1 MPSTKVFAAV
11 LAALAVPMVN
21 ASPCKPKAPT
31 TTDAALPGITTSETI
46 TALTSGTVT
55 GTATTESSPATTTE
69 AACSQYTPFE
79 EQPAECGKTGTAPNC
94 ADKIIGTP
102 STCVDWKECGNTCGK
117 TLGCKSFSV
126 QGSTCTLYETL
137 IEDLG
142 FTPGLGSSRFYDL
155 ELCFTCAEESSA
167 TSGTE
172 TATGTQTTE
181 TGIET
186 ATGTQTTETAAG
198 TQTTET
204 DVETATGAQ
213 TTATSDTETATGTQ
227 TTETSTETGAGT
239 QTTETGIE
247 TATGTQTTETSA
259 AANTDTTGTA
269 TSTETIS
276 ESISE
281 SGTTTA
287 AATTTTEAACAAY
300 TLKVDAPTTCGKFG
314 KPASNADY
322 DVLGEDIVGN
332 AYANDCAIKC
342 ADLRIELDPEARCQS
357 FSFKDGVCK
366 FYSTPVSVLHI
377 EQCSITDGAHFY
389 DFVDCYSCHEDAAP
403 TTTTETA
410 AETGTTSTEVIAES
424 DTTTTAAA
432 TTTTEAAT
440 TTTEAATTTAGAC
453 TAAYTTIASA
463 PIEKC
468 NIEGM
473 PYNGAQSFSDYT
485 VSGPDE
491 CAVKCAADE
500 RCTTFAYYTG
510 MRRCELFSDE
520 FGALN
525 IAPCNV
531 DTNGMCPENGFFYE
545 LNACYAKCDGD
556 ASPATTTE
564 TSFEALTTTT
574 GAATTTTEA
583 AITSSTEAAATTTE
597 AAVITTTT
605 EMETSTTEAAT
616 TTTEAAPVCTNY
628 IPKPDRPSTCGKE
641 GRVACSDS
649 EKLGQTFYA
658 YNADKCGKVC
668 GTTDGCKTFSFKKST
683 SKCQLY
689 KSALESLQFRPC
701 TTGVKFY
708 DLEKC
713 YTCQSEETPAPPAT
727 CARYVPNF
735 ASCSQ
740 GTHCG
745 TPGSICEEERI
756 PNAGDASCLE
766 NCAKSCISFGTECKY
781 FSYKP
786 ASNRFSAK
794 CNLYKSGKIT
804 KNSRYS
810 TKFYE
815 QPCFKCQGPTST

>member
-11 LAALAVPMVN
+11 LAALAVPVVN

-31 TTDAALPGITTSETI
+31 TTDAALPGITTSETV
-46 TALTSGTVT
+46 TALTSGTET
-55 GTATTESSPATTTE
+55 GTATTATSPATTTE
-69 AACSQYTPFE
+69 AACSQYTPVE
-79 EQPAECGKTGTAPNC
+79 PQPFDCGKTGTAPNC

-102 STCVDWKECGNTCGK
+102 STCVDWQECGNTCGK
-117 TLGCKSFSV
+117 TVGCKSFSV

-137 IEDLG
+137 IENLG
-142 FTPGLGSSRFYDL
+142 FTPGLGSHRFYDL
-155 ELCFTCAEESSA
+155 EVCFTCAEESSA

-172 TATGTQTTE
+172 TATRTQTTKTAAGTQTTE
-181 TGIET
+181 TDTETATGAQTTATSGTETTETGIGT

-198 TQTTET
+198 PQTTDTTTET
-204 DVETATGAQ
+204 GA
-213 TTATSDTETATGTQ
+213 GIQ
-227 TTETSTETGAGT
+227 TTETSAESSA
-239 QTTETGIE
+239 
-247 TATGTQTTETSA
+247 ATQTTETSA
-259 AANTDTTGTA
+259 AANTDTTETA

-300 TLKVDAPTTCGKFG
+300 TLKADAPTTCGKFG
-314 KPASNADY
+314 KPASNAVY
-322 DVLGEDIVGN
+322 ELLGEDLTGN

-342 ADLRIELDPEARCQS
+342 ADLRIELEPEARCKS

-366 FYSTPVSVLHI
+366 FYSAPVSELNI
-377 EQCSITDGAHFY
+377 EQCSLTDGAHFY

-410 AETGTTSTEVIAES
+410 AETGTTSTEVIVES
-424 DTTTTAAA
+424 DTTTTTAA
-432 TTTTEAAT
+432 TTTTEAAVTSSTEAADT

-453 TAAYTTIASA
+453 TAGYTTIPGA
-463 PIEKC
+463 PMEKC
-468 NIEGM
+468 NVEGM
-473 PYNGAQSFSDYT
+473 PGNGEQSIETCT

-491 CAVKCAADE
+491 CAAKCAANE
-500 RCTTFAYYTG
+500 QCNTFAYYSG
-510 MRRCELFSDE
+510 MHHCELFSEEIGDM
-520 FGALN
+520 G
-525 IAPCNV
+525 IAPCV
-531 DTNGMCPENGFFYE
+531 DGICPEDGFFYDVD
-545 LNACYAKCDGD
+545 ACYAKCEGD

-564 TSFEALTTTT
+564 TSSDALTTTT

-583 AITSSTEAAATTTE
+583 A
-597 AAVITTTT
+597 VITTTT
-605 EMETSTTEAAT
+605 AEMETSTTEAAT

-628 IPKPDRPSTCGKE
+628 IPKPDRPSSCGKE

-649 EKLGQTFYA
+649 EKLGNTFYA
-658 YNADKCGKVC
+658 YNADKCGKIC
-668 GTTDGCKTFSFKKST
+668 GTTEGCKTFSFKKSN

-713 YTCQSEETPAPPAT
+713 YTCQNEVTPNPPAT
-727 CARYVPNF
+727 CSKYVPNF
-735 ASCSQ
+735 SSCGQ
-740 GTHCG
+740 NTHCG
-745 TPGSICEEERI
+745 TPGSICKEERI

-766 NCAKSCISFGTECKY
+766 NCAKSCISFGDECKY
-781 FSYKP
+781 FSYRP

-794 CNLYKSGKIT
+794 CNLYKSGEIT
-804 KNSRYS
+804 KNYRYS

-815 QPCFKCQGPTST
+815 KPCFKCQNQPPVL

>member
-31 TTDAALPGITTSETI
+31 TTDTALPGLTTSETV
-46 TALTSGTVT
+46 TALTSGTAT
-55 GTATTESSPATTTE
+55 GTATTESSPATTTV

-126 QGSTCTLYETL
+126 QGSTCTLYDTL
-137 IEDLG
+137 IEELG

-204 DVETATGAQ
+204 DIDTATGAQ
-213 TTATSDTETATGTQ
+213 TTATSGTETASGTQ
-227 TTETSTETGAGT
+227 TTETTAETGAG
-239 QTTETGIE
+239 I
-247 TATGTQTTETSA
+247 QTTETSA
-259 AANTDTTGTA
+259 AANTDTTETT

-314 KPASNADY
+314 KPASNVDY
-322 DVLGEDIVGN
+322 DILGEDIVGN

-342 ADLRIELDPEARCQS
+342 ADLRIELDPEARCLS

-366 FYSTPVSVLHI
+366 FYNTPVSVLHI

-389 DFVDCYSCHEDAAP
+389 DFSDCYSCHEDAAP
-403 TTTTETA
+403 TTTETA

-424 DTTTTAAA
+424 DTTTAAAA
-432 TTTTEAAT
+432 TTTTE
-440 TTTEAATTTAGAC
+440 
-453 TAAYTTIASA
+453 
-463 PIEKC
+463 
-468 NIEGM
+468 
-473 PYNGAQSFSDYT
+473 
-485 VSGPDE
+485 
-491 CAVKCAADE
+491 
-500 RCTTFAYYTG
+500 
-510 MRRCELFSDE
+510 
-520 FGALN
+520 
-525 IAPCNV
+525 
-531 DTNGMCPENGFFYE
+531 
-545 LNACYAKCDGD
+545 
-556 ASPATTTE
+556 
-564 TSFEALTTTT
+564 TSSEALTTTT

-583 AITSSTEAAATTTE
+583 AITSSTEAVATSSTEAAITSSTEAADTTTTE
-597 AAVITTTT
+597 AATTTT
-605 EMETSTTEAAT
+605 EAAIIATTTEAAT

-628 IPKPDRPSTCGKE
+628 IPKPNRPSTCGQE

-649 EKLGQTFYA
+649 EKLGPSFYA

-668 GTTDGCKTFSFKKST
+668 GTTEGCKTFSFKKST

-713 YTCQSEETPAPPAT
+713 YTCQNEETPAPPAT
-727 CARYVPNF
+727 CAKYVPNF

-794 CNLYKSGKIT
+794 CDLYKSGKIT

>member
-1 MPSTKVFAAV
+1 MPPTKVFAAV

-31 TTDAALPGITTSETI
+31 TTDAALPGITTSETV
-46 TALTSGTVT
+46 TALTSGALTSGTET
-55 GTATTESSPATTTE
+55 GTATTATSPATTTE
-69 AACSQYTPFE
+69 AACSQFTPVE
-79 EQPAECGKTGTAPNC
+79 PQPFDCGKTGTAPNC

-102 STCVDWKECGNTCGK
+102 STCVDWQECGNTCGK
-117 TLGCKSFSV
+117 TVGCKSFSI
-126 QGSTCTLYETL
+126 QGNTCTLYETI
-137 IEDLG
+137 IEELG
-142 FTPGLGSSRFYDL
+142 FTPGLGSHKFYDL

-167 TSGTE
+167 TSV
-172 TATGTQTTE
+172 A
-181 TGIET
+181 ET

-204 DVETATGAQ
+204 DTETATGAQ
-213 TTATSDTETATGTQ
+213 TTATSGTETATGTETTEIGIDTATGTQ
-227 TTETSTETGAGT
+227 TTETAAGPQTTDTTTETGAGI
-239 QTTETGIE
+239 QTTETSAE
-247 TATGTQTTETSA
+247 SSAATQTTETST
-259 AANTDTTGTA
+259 AANTDTTETA

-287 AATTTTEAACAAY
+287 AGATTTTEAA
-300 TLKVDAPTTCGKFG
+300 
-314 KPASNADY
+314 
-322 DVLGEDIVGN
+322 
-332 AYANDCAIKC
+332 
-342 ADLRIELDPEARCQS
+342 
-357 FSFKDGVCK
+357 
-366 FYSTPVSVLHI
+366 
-377 EQCSITDGAHFY
+377 IT
-389 DFVDCYSCHEDAAP
+389 S
-403 TTTTETA
+403 
-410 AETGTTSTEVIAES
+410 STE
-424 DTTTTAAA
+424 AAD

-440 TTTEAATTTAGAC
+440 TTTGAC
-453 TAAYTTIASA
+453 TAGYTTIPGA

-468 NIEGM
+468 NVEGM
-473 PYNGAQSFSDYT
+473 PNNGADSYETCT

-491 CAVKCAADE
+491 CAAKCAASE
-500 RCTTFAYYTG
+500 QCATFAYYSG
-510 MRRCELFSDE
+510 MHHCKLFAE
-520 FGALN
+520 E
-525 IAPCNV
+525 IASMNVSPCN
-531 DTNGMCPENGFFYE
+531 DGICEEDGFFYE
-545 LNACYAKCDGD
+545 LNACYAKCDGG

-564 TSFEALTTTT
+564 TSSDALTTTT

-583 AITSSTEAAATTTE
+583 AITSSTEVAVTSSTEAATTTTE

-605 EMETSTTEAAT
+605 AEMETSTTEAAT

-628 IPKPDRPSTCGKE
+628 IPKPDRPSSCGKE

-649 EKLGQTFYA
+649 EKLGNTFYA

-668 GTTDGCKTFSFKKST
+668 GTTEGCKTFSYNRSN

-713 YTCQSEETPAPPAT
+713 YTCQNEVTPNPPAT
-727 CARYVPNF
+727 CSKYVPNF
-735 ASCSQ
+735 ASCGQ
-740 GTHCG
+740 NTHCG

-766 NCAKSCISFGTECKY
+766 NCAKSCISFGDECKY
-781 FSYKP
+781 FSYRP

-804 KNSRYS
+804 KNYRYS

-815 QPCFKCQGPTST
+815 KPCFKCQNQPPVL